1 MEGQQFY
8 ETFNL
13 DNVKYLTSL
22 SDKDLITLLKENKN
36 LDKNGRKPKITQ
48 DYAISV
54 RYYLRKIVKN
64 EGETSV
70 KYKYGEG
77 CDSGRLYTK
86 GLALQSIPN
95 NIRSCILDDA
105 YNDYDIINAHPTILL
120 HLAKSNP
127 EISSCNYLLLEQYV
141 NNRDS
146 ILVEHGFSKQ
156 DLLVAL
162 YSDCPKRA
170 ISGFLK
176 TLQGEFTMLK
186 KVLTKGMKT
195 DNDKNPMSS
204 CLSKLVCE
212 IENNILQSVLKN
224 CVENPKECS
233 LCFDGFLSK
242 ENIPIESLDKLTEE
256 YGISWKIKPRNNTIT
271 VPEDFVPDEYLQIKS
286 EFETKNFMVTYPL
299 CFWHEVDGKWRVY
312 NEHNFSTINK
322 TLPKIEGKPFIA
334 AWLCDP
340 TRLEYSGTNF
350 FPYNK
355 NPPANPSNIF
365 NTFVPFTRLAHIEDP
380 IIPEFTTF
388 LDMFKTLVFNLC
400 EKTPIMVEFL
410 MKYIAHMIQYPEE
423 LPETIIYL
431 KGVQGI
437 GKDALITVIDA
448 LINNTDYLIRSVTL
462 ENLFGRFNFAVGN
475 KICIDINEMT
485 NSDAIKYKEHIKKIA
500 TLHTNLI
507 ENKGID
513 GFSRVNN
520 ALRLFIKSNNNKPVC
535 LSESSRR
542 EFVVEG
548 SPISNDK
555 NECIKFFEKFYGLIK
570 KHPELYN
577 NLFKYFNDIDLTGFD
592 VRNSPRGK
600 LFCHLQTDNV
610 RPIYTWLHTLDCS
623 GVSRH
628 KNGDVLYPVSDL
640 LMDYNRYCKENS
652 IRLYLTP
659 STMNESLRPLKEFI
673 YQSRTSI
680 KNKKNNYWKFNEKLL
695 KKSIETTYLKNRIE
709 LPVIDEADIISAD
722 ECEIT
727 EDY

>member
-1 MEGQQFY
+1 MEGVQFY
-8 ETFNL
+8 ESFNL
-13 DNVKYLTSL
+13 HNVKYLTSL

-36 LDKNGRKPKITQ
+36 LDKNGHKPKITP
-48 DYAISV
+48 DYATAV

-70 KYKYGEG
+70 RYKYGDG
-77 CDSGRLYTK
+77 CDSGRLYSK
-86 GLALQSIPN
+86 GLALQSISN
-95 NIRSCILDDA
+95 NIRSCILDDT

-120 HLAKSNP
+120 HLAKNNP
-127 EISSCNYLLLEQYV
+127 EISSCNYLLLEKYV
-141 NNRDS
+141 NNRDA
-146 ILVEHGFSKQ
+146 ILVEHNFTKQ

-162 YSDCPKRA
+162 YSDRNWKYT
-170 ISGFLK
+170 GFLK
-176 TLQGEFTMLK
+176 ALHGEFTTLK
-186 KVLTKGMKT
+186 KVLTKGITT
-195 DNDKNPMSS
+195 DNEKNPMSS

-212 IENNILQSVLKN
+212 VENNILQSVLKN

-242 ENIPIESLDKLTEE
+242 ENIDIKTLDKLTDE
-256 YGISWKIKPRNNTIT
+256 YGIRWKIKPRNNTI
-271 VPEDFVPDEYLQIKS
+271 VIPEDFVPDEYLQIKA
-286 EFETKNFMVTYPL
+286 EFENDNFMVTYPL
-299 CFWHEVDGKWRVY
+299 CFWHRVDGKWRVFK
-312 NEHNFSTINK
+312 EHDFTTINK
-322 TLPKIEGKPFIA
+322 ILPKIDGKPFVA
-334 AWLCDP
+334 SWLCDP
-340 TRLEYSGTNF
+340 TRLEYNGTNF

-365 NTFVPFTRLAHIEDP
+365 NTFVPFTRLAHVDDP
-380 IIPEFTTF
+380 DIPEFKIF

-400 EKTPIMVEFL
+400 ERDPKMVDFL
-410 MKYIAHMIQYPEE
+410 MNYIAHMIQYPEE

-431 KGVQGI
+431 KGIQGI

-448 LINNTDYLIRSVTL
+448 LIDNTDYLIRSVTL

-520 ALRLFIKSNNNKPVC
+520 TLRLFIKSNNNKPVC

-555 NECIKFFEKFYGLIK
+555 NECIQFFEKFYGLIK

-600 LFCHLQTDNV
+600 LFCYLQTDNV

-623 GVSRH
+623 GRSKH
-628 KNGDVLYPVSDL
+628 KSGDVLYPVSDL
-640 LMDYNRYCKENS
+640 LKDYNRYCKDNS
-652 IRLYLTP
+652 IRLFLTP
-659 STMNESLRPLKEFI
+659 SSMNESLRPLKEFI
-673 YQSRTSI
+673 VQSRTSI
-680 KNKKNNYWKFNEKLL
+680 KNKKNNYWRFNEELL
-695 KKSIETTYLKNRIE
+695 KKSIENTYLKNRIE
-709 LPVIDEADIISAD
+709 LPVIDEDDIVSAD